1 MEHIAAEGGCGAGA
15 SCDHKAIAN
24 SASNDEAPESH
35 PSAMPQSAVAE
46 SDLPVPLRG
55 PELREVCEYASL
67 AQVRHAAFCYIT
79 ICTIHYVPFHDFL
92 SSANRHLK
100 TMQHF
105 QPAKHHRSSLT
116 SSRDRR
122 FIECAPL
129 SQYALPY
136 EAA

>member
-1 MEHIAAEGGCGAGA
+1 MEHIAAEGGGGAGA

-24 SASNDEAPESH
+24 TASNDEAPESY
-35 PSAMPQSAVAE
+35 PSAMSQSAVSE
-46 SDLPVPLRG
+46 SDLSVPLRG
-55 PELREVCEYASL
+55 PEPREVCESASL
-67 AQVRHAAFCYIT
+67 AQVRRATFCHIT
-79 ICTIHYVPFHDFL
+79 ICTIHYVPFHDFV
-92 SSANRHLK
+92 SSANRQLK

-129 SQYALPY
+129 SQYALPF